1 MVPRER
7 LELSHLR
14 HWLLRPACLPIPPS
28 GRIYIL
34 FCLFVL
40 KWWAERDSSPFR
52 SDIRLKLLLFIVI
65 LFHIVKPLLSNPL
78 VDSFFKKWWAERDSN
93 PRSRR
98 QGIYSPPHLATL
110 ESARE
115 KKKIQ
120 NRKYKITAS
129 YIFNSVFLLFTFIF
143 SIWKWSHL
151 SDLNRRP
158 SAYKAGALPAELKWH
173 IYLPFWLRGKYYK
186 LSNESQ
192 IFFRIFW
199 NFIFLFY

>member
-1 MVPRER
+1 M
-7 LELSHLR
+7 
-14 HWLLRPACLPIPPS
+14 
-28 GRIYIL
+28 
-34 FCLFVL
+34 FQ
-40 KWWAERDSSPFR
+40 
-52 SDIRLKLLLFIVI
+52 
-65 LFHIVKPLLSNPL
+65 
-78 VDSFFKKWWAERDSN
+78 WWAERDSN

-192 IFFRIFW
+192 IFFRIFYRIVTLSLLL
-199 NFIFLFY
+199 FFYLSIKRKYFPTIKGFQTPFLQQINEE